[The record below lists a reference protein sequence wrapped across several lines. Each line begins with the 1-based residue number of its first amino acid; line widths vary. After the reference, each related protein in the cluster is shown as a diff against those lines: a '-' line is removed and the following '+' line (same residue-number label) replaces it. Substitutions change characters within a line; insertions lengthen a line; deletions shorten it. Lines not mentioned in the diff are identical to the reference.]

1 MSSEVRSSH
10 LKPPPPQE
18 LQRILADLYSSRKED
33 KLHTEGHKS
42 VALVM
47 EQQSG
52 GNSSGPNVGQTN
64 NNRAGDEES
73 GMYDDND
80 DDDDDDEEE
89 DNDELDHDSI
99 ASADDFVRQIA
110 SGGMEMATVK
120 MSRPNKKTKAKRKK
134 KKAKRSKKRVTVAG
148 IRSFMAQKEEEKD
161 LQRDNGVAV
170 MTAGDFVT

>member
-52 GNSSGPNVGQTN
+52 GNSSGPSVGQTN

-80 DDDDDDEEE
+80 DDDEEEEE

-99 ASADDFVRQIA
+99 ASADEKQNIVR
-110 SGGMEMATVK
+110 T
-120 MSRPNKKTKAKRKK
+120 
-134 KKAKRSKKRVTVAG
+134 
-148 IRSFMAQKEEEKD
+148 
-161 LQRDNGVAV
+161 
-170 MTAGDFVT
+170 

>member
-52 GNSSGPNVGQTN
+52 GNSSGPSVGQTN

-80 DDDDDDEEE
+80 DDDDDDDEEE
-89 DNDELDHDSI
+89 DNDELDDDSI

-134 KKAKRSKKRVTVAG
+134 KKAKRSKKRVTVA
-148 IRSFMAQKEEEKD
+148 RSFMAQKEEEKD